1 MKQTEFLNTV
11 MPFKDKVYRL
21 AKRLLVSSE
30 EAEDATQELFMKL
43 WNRKDKLSS
52 YKSVEAFAMTMTKNY
67 CFDRLKSKQASNLSL
82 VHSNYKENGTSLD
95 RKTELNDSVSILS
108 LVHSNYKEN
117 GTSLDRKTELN
128 DSVSIVHQLIAKLPE
143 QQRMIIQLRDV
154 EDYEY
159 EEIGKVLDIKPT
171 AVRVALSRARK
182 KIREQLIKQH
192 NYGINQN

>member
-1 MKQTEFLNTV
+1 MKQAEFLNTV

-43 WNRKDKLSS
+43 WSRKEKLSS

-67 CFDRLKSKQASNLSL
+67 CFDRLKSKQASN
-82 VHSNYKENGTSLD
+82 
-95 RKTELNDSVSILS
+95 LS